1 MSPDPAVAAAVASAF
16 QTNGHVLAGPALR
29 DVGDLA
35 AHLGR
40 SAAPFVL
47 VDLDPQPQEILRS
60 LERIVAR
67 FPQTRFVALSN
78 TLENDLL
85 LEAMQ
90 AGVRRVVIKHSLA
103 ADLSGVLDRLS
114 VVESTDHGSRG
125 NVLAVLS
132 ASGGCGATTVAVN
145 LADEIS
151 VQQKQPTLLIDLDCS
166 YGAVSSY
173 LGIHPRY
180 GVDQVLNYTGPID
193 GQLIQSSATVHSDKI
208 HVLASPASVNL
219 GSPELLSFQRLE
231 RALESAR
238 RAYATTIVDAPRI
251 PISAAATLVSGSAA
265 TLLVFQLT
273 VKDLRMARA
282 MLDALRGHGIDTGSI
297 LPLAN
302 RHAKRQMIGLDD
314 ASKALGGVQVLA
326 IRNDYLPAIQGL
338 NYGQPLSES
347 GPRSTLRKDLQELV
361 SQLRETKPAAK

>member
-132 ASGGCGATTVAVN
+132 ASG
-145 LADEIS
+145 
-151 VQQKQPTLLIDLDCS
+151 
-166 YGAVSSY
+166 
-173 LGIHPRY
+173 
-180 GVDQVLNYTGPID
+180 
-193 GQLIQSSATVHSDKI
+193 
-208 HVLASPASVNL
+208 
-219 GSPELLSFQRLE
+219 
-231 RALESAR
+231 
-238 RAYATTIVDAPRI
+238 
-251 PISAAATLVSGSAA
+251 
-265 TLLVFQLT
+265 
-273 VKDLRMARA
+273 
-282 MLDALRGHGIDTGSI
+282 
-297 LPLAN
+297 
-302 RHAKRQMIGLDD
+302 
-314 ASKALGGVQVLA
+314 
-326 IRNDYLPAIQGL
+326 
-338 NYGQPLSES
+338 
-347 GPRSTLRKDLQELV
+347 
-361 SQLRETKPAAK
+361 